1 MLVALFLRQVVM
13 QANARCAAGV
23 VYPPGFALGLSTEQ
37 PPNATT
43 ADWLATACSILPL
56 DQVKILAKKYKSEV
70 LITTLQNGHINKL
83 IFGNFDAYW
92 AQ

>member
-43 ADWLATACSILPL
+43 AALVSAVLSVPPRLPGRAAAGFRSL
-56 DQVKILAKKYKSEV
+56 RRCHRA
-70 LITTLQNGHINKL
+70 
-83 IFGNFDAYW
+83 ARAA
-92 AQ
+92 AQQSSGPY